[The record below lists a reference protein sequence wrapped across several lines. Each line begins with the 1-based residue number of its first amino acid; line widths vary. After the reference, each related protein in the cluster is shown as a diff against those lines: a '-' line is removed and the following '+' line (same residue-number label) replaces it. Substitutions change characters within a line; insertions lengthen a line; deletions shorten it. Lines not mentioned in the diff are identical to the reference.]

1 MYTAPM
7 MNAHDVVEDISPVFD
22 HNRVSARA
30 IWNNAF
36 WPDADL
42 RDWDSVEQF
51 GEIQRILFSEL
62 VLRKV
67 AREWP
72 TQDIFQNA
80 IPFSMLFRPVM
91 LPS

>member
-1 MYTAPM
+1 MT
-7 MNAHDVVEDISPVFD
+7 NAHNVVEDISAVFD
-22 HNRVSARA
+22 HYRVSARA

-42 RDWDSVEQF
+42 RDWDSVEQL

-62 VLRKV
+62 VLRNV

-72 TQDIFQNA
+72 AQDSASPGLTRFNGWSQ
-80 IPFSMLFRPVM
+80 
-91 LPS
+91 